1 MKNLKIR
8 TKLLATFMLV
18 IILFIGTVAIAIYGL
33 QANANKYSEFY
44 NVEYKVTNNI
54 MSMRRGLQIIV
65 KDLAFITI
73 ESDESKKGSYQDEL
87 QTELTALEENA
98 YWLFDN
104 FTGDSQLLDSF
115 SDCIHSYWIPLP
127 ILSKRPWNCRRI
139 SSTHP
144 RRTTWRHRGYCLKST
159 SPLCRK
165 P

>member
-65 KDLAFITI
+65 KNLAFITI

-98 YWLFDN
+98 DWLFKN

-115 SDCIHSYWIPLP
+115 S
-127 ILSKRPWNCRRI
+127 ILYKRPWNCRRR

-144 RRTTWRHRGYCLKST
+144 RRTIWRHRGYCLKST

>member
-73 ESDESKKGSYQDEL
+73 ESDESKKESYQDEL

-98 YWLFDN
+98 YWLFEN
-104 FTGDSQLLDSF
+104 FYTKGHGTAGECHHHIRDGQPGGTED
-115 SDCIHSYWIPLP
+115 
-127 ILSKRPWNCRRI
+127 
-139 SSTHP
+139 TA
-144 RRTTWRHRGYCLKST
+144 
-159 SPLCRK
+159 
-165 P
+165 